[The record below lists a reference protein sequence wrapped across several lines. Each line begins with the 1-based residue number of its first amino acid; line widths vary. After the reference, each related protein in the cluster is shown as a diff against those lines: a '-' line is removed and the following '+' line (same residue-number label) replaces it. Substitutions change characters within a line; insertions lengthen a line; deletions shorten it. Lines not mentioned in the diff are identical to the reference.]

1 MKKSS
6 FAALVLGMVSGIL
19 FAVGMCMALI
29 PEWDSFA
36 PGIAMGAAGVIM
48 ALITIFVWRKMENK
62 APVKLCAK
70 TVLTVLIGI
79 VGVLALGVGMCLC
92 MVWDRLVMGVIV
104 GIAGIVILLMLIPM
118 IKGIK
123 D

>member
-79 VGVLALGVGMCLC
+79 VGALALGVGMCLC